1 MAANQLH
8 FKCECF
14 HLHDWFAWDTD
25 CCTNHHHWCKSHVTV
40 WAPTHLSSQ
49 FVKNTEHR
57 FPPHSQP
64 FLTRKRLRAHTNHPK
79 RAWVNVTLLSM
90 LSSIFFLQFFPF
102 NHQSINPHVSSPPC
116 PLLQIPKWGE
126 SVVYPSLHSP
136 DVLCM
141 CLSVCLAIVTSVC
154 PVFVVVLDH
163 FLRQCWH

>member
-1 MAANQLH
+1 MIDLH
-8 FKCECF
+8 GTQIVAPIIITGVRATSLFEHQHTCPVSLSRTPSTDF
-14 HLHDWFAWDTD
+14 LHTPNPFSPGNVCVHIPITPKEHGLMSL
-25 CCTNHHHWCKSHVTV
+25 CCPCYH
-40 WAPTHLSSQ
+40 
-49 FVKNTEHR
+49 
-57 FPPHSQP
+57 P
-64 FLTRKRLRAHTNHPK
+64 F
-79 RAWVNVTLLSM
+79 
-90 LSSIFFLQFFPF
+90 FFQFFPF